1 LGNARIALPRL
12 ERDLQRKQQP
22 RLHRIRNGALMK
34 YLAICFLALTALF
47 STAGTASIAPA
58 ATTSFAPSFIE
69 PAVSLHVLR
78 HSVDSGDSKMDGTL
92 MVLLAGALIT
102 LQLRRRQKSLRMP
115 RMLIT

>member
-1 LGNARIALPRL
+1 
-12 ERDLQRKQQP
+12 
-22 RLHRIRNGALMK
+22 MK

-58 ATTSFAPSFIE
+58 PSSTATASFAPSFIE

-78 HSVDSGDSKMDGTL
+78 HAADGGDSKIDGTL
-92 MVLLAGALIT
+92 MVLLAGALVA